1 MPLSRGG
8 RIDSVSGRDVCIGTA
23 KFFRWGHVGAT
34 SREGLPRRRGAV
46 AATPRRR
53 RVRGAVA
60 APPRRGRVRGAV
72 ASTPRRG
79 RVCGAVAPTP
89 RRGRV
94 RGGVTSQPQP
104 RGCHRGATNL
114 RVPSLPPPGPTPTM
128 WDHGLLRNHN
138 LSPGPAHVEAF
149 FVCFRGAGRPAGAAI
164 CNECAGCRFGAGSTD
179 AGPSSNSLFPAG
191 QRGRAVHKELLVTT
205 LRGQLDASHAG

>member
-8 RIDSVSGRDVCIGTA
+8 RIDSVSGRDVCTGA
-23 KFFRWGHVGAT
+23 ANFFRWGHVGAT

-53 RVRGAVA
+53 RVRGAIA

-79 RVCGAVAPTP
+79 RVRGAVAPTP
-89 RRGRV
+89 RRGRADAAEV
-94 RGGVTSQPQP
+94 SRRRRGGPLGGVTSQPQP

-114 RVPSLPPPGPTPTM
+114 SVPSLPPPGPIPTM
-128 WDHGLLRNHN
+128 WDHILLRNHN
-138 LSPGPAHVEAF
+138 LSPSPPRVEAF
-149 FVCFRGAGRPAGAAI
+149 F
-164 CNECAGCRFGAGSTD
+164 
-179 AGPSSNSLFPAG
+179 
-191 QRGRAVHKELLVTT
+191 
-205 LRGQLDASHAG
+205 